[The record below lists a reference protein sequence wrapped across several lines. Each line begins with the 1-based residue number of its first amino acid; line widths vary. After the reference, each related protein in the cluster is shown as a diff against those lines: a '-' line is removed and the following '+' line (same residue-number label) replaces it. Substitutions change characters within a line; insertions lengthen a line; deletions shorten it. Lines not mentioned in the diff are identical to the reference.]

1 MPRPTLGRRRL
12 WDETDD
18 EDPLAGMANL
28 FDVALVFMIALAVA
42 LVARLATDTSELG
55 SSAQA
60 EMRAAEKLDR
70 YRVSKERLRG
80 RGTRLGTAYRLPNGD
95 VVYVPD

>member
-1 MPRPTLGRRRL
+1 MLGRRRL

-60 EMRAAEKLDR
+60 ETRAAEKLDR